1 MAVTDQQRTVHHDE
15 RMLRTESRPDLH
27 DDSSRPLFVIA
38 AASLTMATIITL
50 TWIAAGMLLVGD

>member
-1 MAVTDQQRTVHHDE
+1 
-15 RMLRTESRPDLH
+15 MLSTESTTDLD

-50 TWIAAGMLLVGD
+50 TWIAVGMMLVGD